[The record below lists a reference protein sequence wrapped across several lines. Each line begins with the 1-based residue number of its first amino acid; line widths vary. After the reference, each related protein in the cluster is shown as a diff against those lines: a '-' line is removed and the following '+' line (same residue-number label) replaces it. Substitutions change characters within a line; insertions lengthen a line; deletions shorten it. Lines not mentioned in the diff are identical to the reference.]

1 MFTVSFSALEIN
13 KWRYQCYFI
22 NQVKVNTEQD
32 SVSVLALYLYLDSCY
47 LSGPVL
53 NRERVGL

>member
-13 KWRYQCYFI
+13 KWIYQCYFI

-32 SVSVLALYLYLDSCY
+32 PVLALYLYLDSCY

-53 NRERVGL
+53 YREKVGL

>member
-13 KWRYQCYFI
+13 KWIYQCYFI

-32 SVSVLALYLYLDSCY
+32 PVLALYLYLYSCY

-53 NRERVGL
+53 YREKVGL